1 MSTVA
6 GSTTEP
12 PVHGR
17 VNRTMRVAIVH
28 VMQETDTFN
37 PVPTTLDSFRNVA
50 LLEGSSV
57 LERVDPAGPIAGCL
71 DAICASGKKVEIVPI
86 IRADAQSGGR
96 LTAETLATLTEKI
109 VQSIRQ
115 SGQLDGVIM
124 FLHGAASAAG
134 FDDVEGELLA
144 AARKVIGTRTPL
156 ALMLDHHANVT
167 TKMMANTDLLMAFR
181 TQPHD
186 PFETGR
192 DLTAIALRAFAG
204 EVQPTMVW
212 RKLPMVTHQEQFLT
226 ASGPMKE
233 WFDHARRL
241 ESDGSALTIS
251 LFPMQPWLDVEE
263 AGWSIVVVTND
274 DVASAER
281 MADELADHAWSM
293 RERFM
298 KLDNLAVDRAIS
310 FADDAS
316 RGAVLLSDTGDSVL
330 GGSTGDST
338 VILRELLATNLLHR
352 ALVPV
357 TDPKVA
363 RELATTEIGSTVTL
377 QLGGWANSFYAPVN
391 VRATLRAKRSGSV
404 SLVGLPQGSVDMGQ
418 AVILEAGNVTMLV
431 TETSG
436 VGGIHPGVYR
446 HLGVEPAD
454 YKMIVMKTASN
465 FQYMRDITTDFVR
478 VATPGPTQSDV
489 HSLPWTR
496 IPRPMFPLDA
506 VEDWRS

>member
-1 MSTVA
+1 M
-6 GSTTEP
+6 
-12 PVHGR
+12 
-17 VNRTMRVAIVH
+17 MRIALVH

-37 PVPTTLDSFRNVA
+37 PVPTTIEGFHNVA

-57 LERVDPAGPIAGCL
+57 LDRVDPAGPIAGCL
-71 DAICASGKKVEIVPI
+71 DAVHASRKSVEVVPI

-96 LTAETLATLTEKI
+96 LTAGTLAVLKDKVI
-109 VQSIRQ
+109 HGLDQ
-115 SGQLDGVIM
+115 SGRLDGVLM
-124 FLHGAASAAG
+124 FLHGAASATG
-134 FDDVEGELLA
+134 VDDVEGELLA
-144 AARKVIGTRTPL
+144 AVRARIGTRTPL
-156 ALMLDHHANVT
+156 AVMLDHHANVT
-167 TKMMANTDLLMAFR
+167 TKMMSNTELLMAFR

-192 DLTAIALRAFAG
+192 DLTALALRLFAG
-204 EVQPTMVW
+204 EIKPTMAW
-212 RKLPMVTHQEQFLT
+212 RKLPMITHQEQFLT

-241 ESDGSALTIS
+241 ETQGLVLTVS

-263 AGWSIVVVTND
+263 AGWSIVVVTNGNLE
-274 DVASAER
+274 SAER

-298 KLDNLAVDRAIS
+298 KLDNVRVDRAIA
-310 FADDAS
+310 FADDDS

-338 VILRELLATNLLHR
+338 VILRELLTTNLRHR

-357 TDPKVA
+357 TDPNIA
-363 RELATTEIGSTVTL
+363 RELATAEVGSIVTVS
-377 QLGGWANSFYAPVN
+377 LGGWANSFYAPVS
-391 VRATLRAKRSGSV
+391 VTATVKAKRSGSV
-404 SLVGLPQGSVDMGQ
+404 ALTGLPQGSVDMGH
-418 AVILEAGNVTMLV
+418 AVILESNRVTILV

-446 HLGVEPAD
+446 HLGIEPAD
-454 YKMIVMKTASN
+454 FKMIVMKTASN
-465 FQYMRDITTDFVR
+465 FQYMREITTAFVR

-489 HSLPWTR
+489 HSLPWMR
-496 IPRPMFPLDA
+496 IPRPMFPLDP
-506 VEDWRS
+506 VEDWRA

>member
-1 MSTVA
+1 MSMVA
-6 GSTTEP
+6 GSTTRP
-12 PVHGR
+12 LVDDR
-17 VNRTMRVAIVH
+17 VNQVLRVALIH

-37 PVPTTLDSFRNVA
+37 PVPTTLDDFRNVA
-50 LLEGSSV
+50 LLEGRSV
-57 LERVDPAGPIAGCL
+57 FERVDPASPIAGCL
-71 DAICASGKKVEIVPI
+71 EAVRASGKSVEVVPI
-86 IRADAQSGGR
+86 LRADAQSGGR
-96 LTAETLATLTEKI
+96 LTAEALTTLSDKI
-109 VQSIRQ
+109 KQGLHQ
-115 SGQLDGVIM
+115 SGLLDGIIM
-124 FLHGAASAAG
+124 FLHGAASATG

-144 AARKVIGTRTPL
+144 AVRAVAGTGVPL

-167 TKMMANTDLLMAFR
+167 TKMMKNTDVLMAFR

-192 DLTAIALRAFAG
+192 DLTSIALSLFAG
-204 EVQPTMVW
+204 GVKPTMAW
-212 RKLPMVTHQEQFLT
+212 RKLPMITHQEQFLT
-226 ASGPMKE
+226 SSGPMKE

-241 ESDGSALTIS
+241 ESEGSALTIS

-263 AGWSIVVVTND
+263 AGWSIVAVTDN
-274 DVASAER
+274 DVATAEQI
-281 MADELADHAWSM
+281 ADELADHAWST

-298 KLDNLAVDRAIS
+298 KLDNLAVGRAIA

-316 RGAVLLSDTGDSVL
+316 RGVVLLSDTGDSVL

-338 VILRELLATNLLHR
+338 VILRQLFATNLKHR
-352 ALVPV
+352 ALVPI
-357 TDPKVA
+357 TDPSVA
-363 RELATTEIGSTVTL
+363 RRLAKTEIGSTVTV
-377 QLGGWANSFYAPVN
+377 QLGGWANSFYAPIN
-391 VRATLRAKRSGSV
+391 VTATVKARRSGSV
-404 SLVGLPQGSVDMGQ
+404 ALAGLPQGSVDMGE

-465 FQYMRDITTDFVR
+465 FQYMRDITTAFVR

-489 HSLPWTR
+489 RSLPWSR
-496 IPRPMFPLDA
+496 IPRPMYPLDV
-506 VEDWRS
+506 VEDWRA

>member
-1 MSTVA
+1 
-6 GSTTEP
+6 
-12 PVHGR
+12 
-17 VNRTMRVAIVH
+17 MRVALIH

-37 PVPTTLDSFRNVA
+37 PVPTTLDSFRNMA
-50 LLEGSSV
+50 LFEGPSV
-57 LERVDPAGPIAGCL
+57 LEHVDPAGPIAGCI
-71 DAICASGKKVEIVPI
+71 DAVRASGKSVEIIPI

-96 LTAETLATLTEKI
+96 LTAETLVTLSAKI
-109 VQSIRQ
+109 IYGLRR
-115 SGQLDGVIM
+115 SGRLDGVVM

-134 FDDVEGELLA
+134 DDDVEGELLA
-144 AARKVIGTRTPL
+144 AVRQVIGSVVPL

-167 TKMMANTDLLMAFR
+167 SKMMANTDVLMAFR

-192 DLTAIALRAFAG
+192 DLTSIALRLFAG
-204 EVQPTMVW
+204 EVAPTMAW
-212 RKLPMVTHQEQFLT
+212 RKLPMITHQEQFLT
-226 ASGPMKE
+226 ASGPMKD

-241 ESDGSALTIS
+241 ESEGSALTIS

-263 AGWSIVVVTND
+263 AGWSIVVVTDN

-298 KLDNLAVDRAIS
+298 KLENLEVDRAVA

-316 RGAVLLSDTGDSVL
+316 RGVVLLSDTGDSVL

-338 VILRELLATNLLHR
+338 VILRELLAANLKHR

-363 RELATTEIGSTVTL
+363 QDLAAVEIGTAVTV
-377 QLGGWANSFYAPVN
+377 QLGGWANSFYAPVT
-391 VRATLRAKRSGSV
+391 VTAKVKAKRSGSV
-404 SLVGLPQGSVDMGQ
+404 SLSGLPQGSVDMGK
-418 AVILEAGNVTMLV
+418 AVILETGNVTMLV

-465 FQYMRDITTDFVR
+465 FQYMREITTEFVR

-489 HSLPWTR
+489 HSLPWSR
-496 IPRPMFPLDA
+496 IPRPMYPLD
-506 VEDWRS
+506 VMEDWRA

>member
-1 MSTVA
+1 
-6 GSTTEP
+6 
-12 PVHGR
+12 
-17 VNRTMRVAIVH
+17 MRVAFVH

-37 PVPTTLDSFRNVA
+37 PVPTTLEGFRNVA
-50 LLEGSSV
+50 LLEGPSV
-57 LERVDPAGPIAGCL
+57 LDRVDPAGPIAGCL
-71 DAICASGKKVEIVPI
+71 DAVRASGKKVEIVPI

-96 LTAETLATLTEKI
+96 LTAETLATLTDKI
-109 VQSIRQ
+109 VRSIRQ

-144 AARKVIGTRTPL
+144 ATRTVIGRRTPL

-167 TKMMANTDLLMAFR
+167 TKMIANTDLLMAFR

-192 DLTAIALRAFAG
+192 DLTVIALRVFAG
-204 EVQPTMVW
+204 EVKPTMVW
-212 RKLPMVTHQEQFLT
+212 RKLPMIAHQEQFLT

-363 RELATTEIGSTVTL
+363 RELATTEIGSTVTM
-377 QLGGWANSFYAPVN
+377 QLGGWANSFYDPVN
-391 VRATLRAKRSGSV
+391 VTATLRAKRSGSV
-404 SLVGLPQGSVDMGQ
+404 SLVGLPQGSVDMGY
-418 AVILEAGNVTMLV
+418 AVILEAGKVTMLV

-446 HLGVEPAD
+446 HLGIEPAD
-454 YKMIVMKTASN
+454 YKMIVVKTASN
-465 FQYMRDITTDFVR
+465 FQYMREITREFVR

-496 IPRPMFPLDA
+496 IPRPMYPLDA
-506 VEDWRS
+506 MEDWRA

>member
-1 MSTVA
+1 
-6 GSTTEP
+6 
-12 PVHGR
+12 
-17 VNRTMRVAIVH
+17 MRVALIH

-37 PVPTTLDSFRNVA
+37 PVPTTLNSFRNVA
-50 LLEGSSV
+50 LLEGPDV
-57 LERVDPAGPIAGCL
+57 LQRVDPAGPIAGCL
-71 DAICASGKKVEIVPI
+71 EAVRVSDKKVEIAPI

-96 LTAETLATLTEKI
+96 LTAETLAMLSDKI
-109 VQSIRQ
+109 VRGLRQ
-115 SGQLDGVIM
+115 FGELDGVIM

-144 AARKVIGTRTPL
+144 AVRSVIGTSIPL

-167 TKMMANTDLLMAFR
+167 TKMMANTDVLMAFR

-192 DLTAIALRAFAG
+192 DLTTIALRVFAG
-204 EVQPTMVW
+204 EVKPTMVW
-212 RKLPMVTHQEQFLT
+212 RKLPMITHQEQFLT

-241 ESDGSALTIS
+241 ELEGSALTIS
-251 LFPMQPWLDVEE
+251 QFPMQPWLDVEE
-263 AGWSIVVVTND
+263 AGWSIVVVTDD
-274 DVASAER
+274 DVAAAER

-298 KLDNLAVDRAIS
+298 KLDNLAVDRAVA

-316 RGAVLLSDTGDSVL
+316 RGVVLLSDTGDSVL

-338 VILRELLATNLLHR
+338 VILRELLATKLEHR

-363 RELATTEIGSTVTL
+363 RDLAAAEIGTVVTV
-377 QLGGWANSFYAPVN
+377 QLGGWANSFYAPVA
-391 VRATLRAKRSGSV
+391 VTAEVKAKRSGSV
-404 SLVGLPQGSVDMGQ
+404 SLEGLPQGAVDMGQ

-465 FQYMRDITTDFVR
+465 FQYMREITTAFVR

-489 HSLPWTR
+489 CSLPWSR
-496 IPRPMFPLDA
+496 IPRPIYPLDA
-506 VEDWRS
+506 VQDWRP

>member
-1 MSTVA
+1 M
-6 GSTTEP
+6 
-12 PVHGR
+12 
-17 VNRTMRVAIVH
+17 MRVALIH

-37 PVPTTLDSFRNVA
+37 PVPTNLDGFRNVA
-50 LLEGSSV
+50 LLEGSAV

-71 DAICASGKKVEIVPI
+71 EAIRASGKGVEILPI

-96 LTAETLATLTEKI
+96 LTAETLATLTDKI
-109 VQSIRQ
+109 THGLHQ
-115 SGQLDGVIM
+115 SGQLNGVIM
-124 FLHGAASAAG
+124 FLHGAAAAVG
-134 FDDVEGELLA
+134 CDDVEGELLA
-144 AARKVIGTRTPL
+144 AVRSIIGPRTPL

-167 TKMMANTDLLMAFR
+167 TKMMANTDVLMAFR

-192 DLTAIALRAFAG
+192 DLTTIALRVFAG
-204 EVQPTMVW
+204 EVKPTMVW
-212 RKLPMVTHQEQFLT
+212 RKLPMITHQEQFLT

-241 ESDGSALTIS
+241 ESEGSALTIS
-251 LFPMQPWLDVEE
+251 QFPMQPWLDVEE
-263 AGWSIVVVTND
+263 AGWSIVVVTD
-274 DVASAER
+274 DDIAAAER
-281 MADELADHAWSM
+281 MADELADHAWFM
-293 RERFM
+293 RDRFM
-298 KLDNLAVDRAIS
+298 KLDNMVADRAVA

-316 RGAVLLSDTGDSVL
+316 RGVVLLSDTGDSVL

-338 VILRELLATNLLHR
+338 VILRELLSTTLKHR

-363 RELATTEIGSTVTL
+363 RELAAAEIGAVVTV
-377 QLGGWANSFYAPVN
+377 QLGGWANSFYAPVT
-391 VRATLRAKRSGSV
+391 VTAEVKARRSGSV
-404 SLVGLPQGSVDMGQ
+404 SLEGLPQGAVDMGQ

-446 HLGVEPAD
+446 HLGVEPAG

-465 FQYMRDITTDFVR
+465 FQYMREITTTVVR
-478 VATPGPTQSDV
+478 VATAGPTQSDV
-489 HSLPWTR
+489 HSLPWRR
-496 IPRPMFPLDA
+496 IPRPMYPLDV
-506 VEDWRS
+506 VEDWRA

>member
-1 MSTVA
+1 
-6 GSTTEP
+6 
-12 PVHGR
+12 
-17 VNRTMRVAIVH
+17 MRVAIVH
-28 VMQETDTFN
+28 MMQETDTFN
-37 PVPTTLDSFRNVA
+37 PVPTTLDSFRSVA
-50 LLEGSSV
+50 LLEGLSV
-57 LERVDPAGPIAGCL
+57 LERVDPAGPIAGFL
-71 DAICASGKKVEIVPI
+71 DAVRASGKKVEIVPI

-96 LTAETLATLTEKI
+96 LTAETLATLMEKI
-109 VQSIRQ
+109 VQGLRQ

-144 AARKVIGTRTPL
+144 AVRTVIGTRTPL

-167 TKMMANTDLLMAFR
+167 AKMMSNTELLMAFR

-192 DLTAIALRAFAG
+192 DLTAIALRVFAG
-204 EVQPTMVW
+204 EAKPAMVW
-212 RKLPMVTHQEQFLT
+212 RKLPMITHQEQFLT

-241 ESDGSALTIS
+241 EAEGSALTIS

-263 AGWSIVVVTND
+263 AGWSIVVVTDD
-274 DVASAER
+274 DVAVAER
-281 MADELADHAWSM
+281 IADELADHAWSM

-298 KLDNLAVDRAIS
+298 KLDNLAVNRAIA

-338 VILRELLATNLLHR
+338 VILRELLATNLRHR

-363 RELATTEIGSTVTL
+363 RELATTEIGSTVTV
-377 QLGGWANSFYAPVN
+377 QLGGWTNSFYAPVN
-391 VRATLRAKRSGSV
+391 VTATVIARRSGSV

-418 AVILEAGNVTMLV
+418 AVILEAGKVTMLV

-436 VGGIHPGVYR
+436 VGGIHPGVYS

-489 HSLPWTR
+489 HSLRWTR
-496 IPRPMFPLDA
+496 IPRPMFPLDV
-506 VEDWRS
+506 VEDWRA

>member
-1 MSTVA
+1 
-6 GSTTEP
+6 
-12 PVHGR
+12 
-17 VNRTMRVAIVH
+17 MRVALIH

-37 PVPTTLDSFRNVA
+37 PVATTLDDFRNVA
-50 LLEGSSV
+50 LLEGRSV

-71 DAICASGKKVEIVPI
+71 EAVRASRKSAEILPI
-86 IRADAQSGGR
+86 LRADAQSGGR
-96 LTAETLATLTEKI
+96 LAAEALATLTDKI
-109 VQSIRQ
+109 VHGLHQC
-115 SGQLDGVIM
+115 GQLDGVIM
-124 FLHGAASAAG
+124 FLHGAASATG

-144 AARKVIGTRTPL
+144 AVRTVTGTKIPL

-167 TKMMANTDLLMAFR
+167 TKMMANTDVLMAFR

-192 DLTAIALRAFAG
+192 DLSSIALRLFAG
-204 EVQPTMVW
+204 EVKPTMAW
-212 RKLPMVTHQEQFLT
+212 RKLPMITHQEQFLT
-226 ASGPMKE
+226 SSGPMKE

-241 ESDGSALTIS
+241 ESEGSALTIS

-263 AGWSIVVVTND
+263 AGWSIVVVTDGNI
-274 DVASAER
+274 AAAER
-281 MADELADHAWSM
+281 MADDLADHAWSM

-298 KLDNLAVDRAIS
+298 KLDNLAVHRAIA

-316 RGAVLLSDTGDSVL
+316 RGVVLLSDTGDSVL

-338 VILRELLATNLLHR
+338 VILRQLLTTNLKHR
-352 ALVPV
+352 ALVSV

-363 RELATTEIGSTVTL
+363 RELATSEIGSTVTV
-377 QLGGWANSFYAPVN
+377 QLGGWANSFYAPVT
-391 VRATLRAKRSGSV
+391 VTAEVKAKQSGSV

-418 AVILEAGNVTMLV
+418 AVILVAGNVTMLV
-431 TETSG
+431 SETSG

-465 FQYMRDITTDFVR
+465 FQYMRDITTAFVR

-489 HSLPWTR
+489 RSLPWGR
-496 IPRPMFPLDA
+496 IPRPMYPLDA
-506 VEDWRS
+506 VEDWRA

>member
-1 MSTVA
+1 M
-6 GSTTEP
+6 
-12 PVHGR
+12 
-17 VNRTMRVAIVH
+17 MRVAFIH

-37 PVPTTLDSFRNVA
+37 PVPTTLEGFRNVA
-50 LLEGSSV
+50 LLEGPAV
-57 LERVDPAGPIAGCL
+57 LERVDPAGPIAGCI
-71 DAICASGKKVEIVPI
+71 DAVRTSGKDVEVLPI

-96 LTAETLATLTEKI
+96 LTADTLSTLSDKI
-109 VQSIRQ
+109 VGHLRRL
-115 SGQLDGVIM
+115 GRLDGVIM

-144 AARKVIGTRTPL
+144 AVRAEIGTGVPL

-167 TKMMANTDLLMAFR
+167 TKMMANTDVLMAFR

-192 DLTAIALRAFAG
+192 DLTKIALRVFAG
-204 EVQPTMVW
+204 EVTPTMVW
-212 RKLPMVTHQEQFLT
+212 RKLPMITHQEQFLT

-233 WFDHARRL
+233 WFDHARRM
-241 ESDGSALTIS
+241 ESEGSALTIS

-263 AGWSIVVVTND
+263 AGWSVVVVTND
-274 DVASAER
+274 DTAAAER

-298 KLDNLAVDRAIS
+298 KLDNLPVDRAIA

-338 VILRELLATNLLHR
+338 VILRELLATKLAHR

-357 TDPKVA
+357 TDPNVA
-363 RELATTEIGSTVTL
+363 RDLATAEIGATVTV
-377 QLGGWANSFYAPVN
+377 QLGGWANSFYAPVP
-391 VRATLRAKRSGSV
+391 VTAVVKAKRSGSV
-404 SLVGLPQGSVDMGQ
+404 SLAGLPQGSVDMGQ
-418 AVILEAGNVTMLV
+418 AVVMEAGNVTILI

-465 FQYMRDITTDFVR
+465 FQYMRDITTEFVR

-489 HSLPWTR
+489 HSLPWSR
-496 IPRPMFPLDA
+496 IPRPMYPLDA

>member
-1 MSTVA
+1 MA
-6 GSTTEP
+6 DGSTTEP
-12 PVHGR
+12 LDNGK
-17 VNRTMRVAIVH
+17 VNHMMRVALIH

-37 PVPTTLDSFRNVA
+37 PVSTTLDNFRNVA
-50 LLEGSSV
+50 LMEGHVV

-71 DAICASGKKVEIVPI
+71 DAIRTSGKNVEIVPI

-96 LTAETLATLTEKI
+96 LSVDTLMTILDIITRGLRKAGKC
-109 VQSIRQ
+109 
-115 SGQLDGVIM
+115 DGVIVL
-124 FLHGAASAAG
+124 LHGAASAVG
-134 FDDVEGELLA
+134 VDDVEGELLA
-144 AARKVIGTRTPL
+144 AIRKEIGSDTPL
-156 ALMLDHHANVT
+156 ALMLDHHANIT
-167 TKMMANTDLLMAFR
+167 AKMMSNTNVLMAFR

-192 DLTAIALRAFAG
+192 DLTQIALGVFSG
-204 EVQPTMVW
+204 EFQPTMVW
-212 RKLPMVTHQEQFLT
+212 RKLPMITHQEQFLT

-233 WFDHARRL
+233 WFDHARKL
-241 ESDGSALTIS
+241 EVEGRVLTVS

-263 AGWSIVVVTND
+263 AGWSIVVVTNGD
-274 DVASAER
+274 GAT
-281 MADELADHAWSM
+281 ADELADELANHAWSM

-298 KLDNLAVDRAIS
+298 KLNNLTTNDAIS
-310 FADDAS
+310 FADDAA

-338 VILRELLATNLLHR
+338 VILRELLSTDLQHR

-357 TDPKVA
+357 TDPIAA
-363 RELATTEIGSTVTL
+363 RHLASAAVGSTVTVA
-377 QLGGWANSFYAPVN
+377 LGGWANSFYQPVN
-391 VRATLRAKRSGSV
+391 VTAVLKAKRSGAV
-404 SLVGLPQGSVDMGQ
+404 ALNGLPQGSVDMGE
-418 AVILEAGNVTMLV
+418 AVILEAGRVTMLV

-465 FQYMRDITTDFVR
+465 FQYMRDITTEFVR

-496 IPRPMFPLDA
+496 IPRPMYPLDA
-506 VEDWRS
+506 MEDWRA

>member
-1 MSTVA
+1 M
-6 GSTTEP
+6 
-12 PVHGR
+12 
-17 VNRTMRVAIVH
+17 MRIAFIH

-37 PVPTTLDSFRNVA
+37 PVPTTLEGFRNVA
-50 LLEGSSV
+50 LLEGPSV

-71 DAICASGKKVEIVPI
+71 EAVRTSGKDVEFLPI

-96 LTAETLATLTEKI
+96 LTAETLSTLSDRI
-109 VQSIRQ
+109 VGGLHRL
-115 SGQLDGVIM
+115 GRLDGVIM
-124 FLHGAASAAG
+124 FLHGAAAAAG

-144 AARKVIGTRTPL
+144 AVRTVIGTRIPL

-167 TKMMANTDLLMAFR
+167 TRMMANTDVLMAFR

-192 DLTAIALRAFAG
+192 DLTSIALRAFAG
-204 EVQPTMVW
+204 EVTPTMVW
-212 RKLPMVTHQEQFLT
+212 RKLPMITHQEQFLT

-241 ESDGSALTIS
+241 ESEGAALTIS
-251 LFPMQPWLDVEE
+251 LFPVQPWLDVEE

-274 DVASAER
+274 DTAAAER

-298 KLDNLAVDRAIS
+298 KLDNLPVDRAIA

-338 VILRELLATNLLHR
+338 VILRGLLATKLTHR

-363 RELATTEIGSTVTL
+363 RELEAAEIGATVTV
-377 QLGGWANSFYAPVN
+377 QLGGWANSFYAPVP
-391 VRATLRAKRSGSV
+391 VTAVVKAKRSGSV
-404 SLVGLPQGSVDMGQ
+404 SLAGLPQGSVDMGH
-418 AVILEAGNVTMLV
+418 AVVVEAGNVTVLV

-465 FQYMRDITTDFVR
+465 FQYMREITTEFVR

-489 HSLPWTR
+489 HSLPWSR
-496 IPRPMFPLDA
+496 IPRPMYPLDA
-506 VEDWRS
+506 VEDWRA

>member
-1 MSTVA
+1 M
-6 GSTTEP
+6 
-12 PVHGR
+12 
-17 VNRTMRVAIVH
+17 MRVAFIH

-37 PVPTTLDSFRNVA
+37 PVPTTLEGFRNVA
-50 LLEGSSV
+50 LLEGPAV
-57 LERVDPAGPIAGCL
+57 LERVDPAGPIAGCI
-71 DAICASGKKVEIVPI
+71 DAVRTSGKDVEVLPI

-96 LTAETLATLTEKI
+96 LTADTLSTLSDKI
-109 VQSIRQ
+109 VGHLRRL
-115 SGQLDGVIM
+115 GRLDGVIM

-144 AARKVIGTRTPL
+144 AVRAEIGTGVPL

-167 TKMMANTDLLMAFR
+167 TKMMANTDVLMAFR

-192 DLTAIALRAFAG
+192 DLTSIALRVFAG
-204 EVQPTMVW
+204 EVTPTMVW
-212 RKLPMVTHQEQFLT
+212 RKLPMITHQEQFLT

-233 WFDHARRL
+233 WFDHARRM
-241 ESDGSALTIS
+241 ESEGSALTIS

-263 AGWSIVVVTND
+263 AGWSVVVVTNND
-274 DVASAER
+274 TAAAER

-298 KLDNLAVDRAIS
+298 KLDNLPVDRAIA

-338 VILRELLATNLLHR
+338 VILRGLLATKLAHR

-357 TDPKVA
+357 TDPNVA
-363 RELATTEIGSTVTL
+363 RDLATAEIGATVTV
-377 QLGGWANSFYAPVN
+377 QLGGWANSFYAPVP
-391 VRATLRAKRSGSV
+391 VTAVVKAKRSGSV
-404 SLVGLPQGSVDMGQ
+404 SLSGLPQGSVDMGQ
-418 AVILEAGNVTMLV
+418 AVVMEAGNVTMLV

-465 FQYMRDITTDFVR
+465 FQYMRDITTEFVR

-489 HSLPWTR
+489 HSLPWSR
-496 IPRPMFPLDA
+496 IPRPMYPLDA

>member
-1 MSTVA
+1 MA

-12 PVHGR
+12 LDDGK
-17 VNRTMRVAIVH
+17 VNRTMRVALIH

-37 PVPTTLDSFRNVA
+37 PVPTMLDGFRNVA
-50 LLEGSSV
+50 LLEGRSV

-71 DAICASGKKVEIVPI
+71 DAVRTSGRNVEIVPI
-86 IRADAQSGGR
+86 VRADAQSGGR
-96 LTAETLATLTEKI
+96 LSADTFAALSNIISRGLREAGTC
-109 VQSIRQ
+109 
-115 SGQLDGVIM
+115 DGVIV

-134 FDDVEGELLA
+134 VDDVEGELLA
-144 AARKVIGTRTPL
+144 VIRKEIGSATPL

-167 TKMMANTDLLMAFR
+167 NKMMSNANVLMAFR

-192 DLTAIALRAFAG
+192 DLTKIAIQMFSG
-204 EVQPTMVW
+204 EVQPTMAW
-212 RKLPMVTHQEQFLT
+212 RKLPMITHQEQFLT

-241 ESDGSALTIS
+241 ESEGRALTIS

-263 AGWSIVVVTND
+263 AGWSIVVVTD
-274 DVASAER
+274 GDVAAAED

-293 RERFM
+293 REQFM
-298 KLDNLAVDRAIS
+298 KLDNLDVSRAIA
-310 FADDAS
+310 FADDAA

-338 VILRELLATNLLHR
+338 VILRELLSTDLRHR

-357 TDPKVA
+357 TDPTVA
-363 RELATTEIGSTVTL
+363 RSLASAEVGSTVTIE
-377 QLGGWANSFYAPVN
+377 LGGWANSFYQPVK
-391 VRATLRAKRSGSV
+391 VTAVLRAKRSGAV
-404 SLVGLPQGSVDMGQ
+404 TLQGLPQGSVDMGN
-418 AVILEAGNVTMLV
+418 AVILEAGLVTMLV

-465 FQYMRDITTDFVR
+465 FQYMGEITSEFVR

-496 IPRPMFPLDA
+496 IPRPMYPLDA
-506 VEDWRS
+506 MEDWRA

>member
-1 MSTVA
+1 
-6 GSTTEP
+6 
-12 PVHGR
+12 
-17 VNRTMRVAIVH
+17 MRVALIH

-37 PVPTTLDSFRNVA
+37 PVPTSLDGFRNVA
-50 LLEGSSV
+50 LLEGPSV

-71 DAICASGKKVEIVPI
+71 EAVRTSRKNVEILPI

-96 LTAETLATLTEKI
+96 LTAETLATLSTKI
-109 VQSIRQ
+109 VDGLRR
-115 SGQLDGVIM
+115 SGRLDGVIM

-134 FDDVEGELLA
+134 VDDVEGELLA
-144 AARKVIGTRTPL
+144 DVRQVIGTDVPL

-167 TKMMANTDLLMAFR
+167 TKMMGNTDVLMAFR

-192 DLTAIALRAFAG
+192 DLTSIALRVFAG
-204 EVQPTMVW
+204 EVAPTMVW
-212 RKLPMVTHQEQFLT
+212 RKLPMITHQEQFLT
-226 ASGPMKE
+226 ASGPMKD

-241 ESDGSALTIS
+241 ESEGSALTIS

-263 AGWSIVVVTND
+263 AGWSIVVVTD
-274 DVASAER
+274 DDLASAER

-298 KLDNLAVDRAIS
+298 KLDNLEVDRAVA
-310 FADDAS
+310 FADDES
-316 RGAVLLSDTGDSVL
+316 RGVVLLSDTGDSVL

-338 VILRELLATNLLHR
+338 VILRELLATSLKHR

-363 RELATTEIGSTVTL
+363 QDLAAVEIGTVVTVL
-377 QLGGWANSFYAPVN
+377 LGGWANSFYAPVS
-391 VRATLRAKRSGSV
+391 VKAEVKAKRSGSV
-404 SLVGLPQGSVDMGQ
+404 SLAGLPQGSVDMGQ
-418 AVILEAGNVTMLV
+418 AAILETGNVTVLV

-465 FQYMRDITTDFVR
+465 FQYMREITTAFVR

-489 HSLPWTR
+489 HSLPWSR
-496 IPRPMFPLDA
+496 IPRPMYPLDV
-506 VEDWRS
+506 VEDWRA

>member
-1 MSTVA
+1 MLMAA
-6 GSTTEP
+6 GSTTRP
-12 PVHGR
+12 LDDGT
-17 VNRTMRVAIVH
+17 VNHSMRVALIH

-37 PVPTTLDSFRNVA
+37 PVLTTLDGFRNVA
-50 LLEGSSV
+50 LLEGHSV
-57 LERVDPAGPIAGCL
+57 LDRVDPAGPIAGCI
-71 DAICASGKKVEIVPI
+71 DAVGTSGKNVEIVPI

-96 LTAETLATLTEKI
+96 LSVDTLAMLSERI
-109 VQSIRQ
+109 VR
-115 SGQLDGVIM
+115 GLRAAGKCDGVIM
-124 FLHGAASAAG
+124 FLHGAASAVDV
-134 FDDVEGELLA
+134 DDVEGALLA
-144 AARKVIGTRTPL
+144 VVRRELGSEIPL

-167 TKMMANTDLLMAFR
+167 IEMMSHTNVLMAFR

-192 DLTAIALRAFAG
+192 DLTKIALRTFSG
-204 EVQPTMVW
+204 EVQPTMAW
-212 RKLPMVTHQEQFLT
+212 RKLPMITHQEQFLT

-233 WFDHARRL
+233 WFDHARRF
-241 ESDGSALTIS
+241 ESEGRALTVS

-263 AGWSIVVVTND
+263 AGWSIVVVTD
-274 DVASAER
+274 GDAASAEQ

-298 KLDNLAVDRAIS
+298 KLDNLPVDRAIA

-338 VILRELLATNLLHR
+338 VILRELLSTDLRHR

-357 TDPKVA
+357 TDPNVA
-363 RELATTEIGSTVTL
+363 RHLSSADIGSTVAVE
-377 QLGGWANSFYAPVN
+377 LGGWANSFYKPVK
-391 VRATLRAKRSGSV
+391 VTAVLRAQRSGAV
-404 SLVGLPQGSVDMGQ
+404 ALDGLPQGSVDMGD
-418 AVILEAGNVTMLV
+418 AAILEAGNVTMLV

-454 YKMIVMKTASN
+454 FKMIVMKTASN
-465 FQYMRDITTDFVR
+465 FQYMRGITTEFVR

-496 IPRPMFPLDA
+496 IPRPMYPLDA
-506 VEDWRS
+506 MEDWRA

>member
-1 MSTVA
+1 
-6 GSTTEP
+6 
-12 PVHGR
+12 
-17 VNRTMRVAIVH
+17 
-28 VMQETDTFN
+28 
-37 PVPTTLDSFRNVA
+37 
-50 LLEGSSV
+50 
-57 LERVDPAGPIAGCL
+57 
-71 DAICASGKKVEIVPI
+71 
-86 IRADAQSGGR
+86 
-96 LTAETLATLTEKI
+96 
-109 VQSIRQ
+109 
-115 SGQLDGVIM
+115 
-124 FLHGAASAAG
+124 
-134 FDDVEGELLA
+134 
-144 AARKVIGTRTPL
+144 
-156 ALMLDHHANVT
+156 MLDHHANVT
-167 TKMMANTDLLMAFR
+167 AKMMSNTELLMAFR

-192 DLTAIALRAFAG
+192 DLTAIALRVFAG
-204 EVQPTMVW
+204 EAKPAMVW
-212 RKLPMVTHQEQFLT
+212 RKLPMITHQEQFLT

-241 ESDGSALTIS
+241 EAEGSALTIS

-263 AGWSIVVVTND
+263 AGWSIVVVTDD
-274 DVASAER
+274 DVAVAER
-281 MADELADHAWSM
+281 IADELADHAWSM

-298 KLDNLAVDRAIS
+298 KLDNLAVNRAIA

-338 VILRELLATNLLHR
+338 VILRELLATNLRHR

-363 RELATTEIGSTVTL
+363 RELATTEIGSTVTV
-377 QLGGWANSFYAPVN
+377 QLGGWTNSFYAPVN
-391 VRATLRAKRSGSV
+391 VTATVIARRSGSV

-418 AVILEAGNVTMLV
+418 AVILEAGKVTMLV

-436 VGGIHPGVYR
+436 VGGIHPGVYS
-446 HLGVEPAD
+446 HLGIEPAD

-465 FQYMRDITTDFVR
+465 FQYMRDITTAFVR

-506 VEDWRS
+506 VEDWRA